1 MQKSKK
7 IGLELNKKIISNLK
21 QNPLMVEVQL
31 FIIVAQLLL
40 VRDADLIH
48 KTQLGVLATHKVV
61 VITISNPKTY
71 ILWKAATFGGFFVS

>member
-31 FIIVAQLLL
+31 FIIVAQLMK
-40 VRDADLIH
+40 VRAADKIH
-48 KTQLGVLATHKVV
+48 KPQLGV
-61 VITISNPKTY
+61 
-71 ILWKAATFGGFFVS
+71 